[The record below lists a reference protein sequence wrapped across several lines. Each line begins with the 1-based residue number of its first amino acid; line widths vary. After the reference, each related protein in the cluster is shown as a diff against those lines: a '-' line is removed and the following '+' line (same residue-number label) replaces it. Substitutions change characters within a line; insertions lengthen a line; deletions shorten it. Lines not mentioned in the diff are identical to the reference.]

1 MPVAQMMS
9 AEGGRKG
16 EEGAWRAGP
25 PHLVRAVP
33 WRAAARAL
41 TIGLGRV
48 VATCD
53 PQEGWTSVAA
63 KAAEGEGLVAVAE
76 AVAVALVMTD
86 E

>member
-1 MPVAQMMS
+1 MAVARMMS
-9 AEGGRKG
+9 AEGSRKG

-25 PHLVRAVP
+25 PHLVRVVP
-33 WRAAARAL
+33 WQAAARAL

-48 VATCD
+48 VVTCK

-76 AVAVALVMTD
+76 AEAVALVMG